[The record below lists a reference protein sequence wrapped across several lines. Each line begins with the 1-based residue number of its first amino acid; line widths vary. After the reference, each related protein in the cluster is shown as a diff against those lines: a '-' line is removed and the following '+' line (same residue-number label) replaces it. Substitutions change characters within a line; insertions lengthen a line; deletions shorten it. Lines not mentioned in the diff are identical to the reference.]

1 MEHAQNREGIDMA
14 RLWAVIKRNPALF
27 IVLAVAVVFS
37 FLDERFLS
45 LRNIENIGNQASYL
59 LILALAQTI
68 VLLGR
73 GFDLSMGNTVSLISV
88 AIALVM
94 TSQSGGDGAA
104 ASVTVQGVLVALLI
118 GTGVGALIGAAS
130 GLLGA
135 NSFIISLGA
144 MNICYGIAATISGG
158 RPVFNVPAQ
167 FIETF
172 NSGSIL
178 LVPVPIFVGALASVA
193 LHVLLSRTVYGRLL
207 YLVGSNPRAVH
218 VAGHDPRRI
227 IALSFVIAGALVA
240 LSALLLTARTGTG
253 EPNLGANLLLQAIAS
268 AVIGGVSLS
277 GGKGT
282 VLSALFGALT
292 ITVLSNI
299 LNLMGVSGYIQSI
312 VLGAVIILALWLE
325 RSSKS

>member
-1 MEHAQNREGIDMA
+1 MND
-14 RLWAVIKRNPALF
+14 AVERKGLDVSPLLALFKRSPALF
-27 IVLAVAVVFS
+27 VVLGLAVVFA
-37 FLDERFLS
+37 FFDDRFLS

-68 VLLGR
+68 ILLGR

-94 TSQSGGDGAA
+94 TGSWAGDFTLIG
-104 ASVTVQGVLVALLI
+104 VTLQGTVVALLI
-118 GTGVGALIGAAS
+118 GIGVGALIGMAS

-135 NSFIISLGA
+135 SSFIVSLGV
-144 MNICYGIAATISGG
+144 MSICYGIAATISGG
-158 RPVFNVPAQ
+158 RPVFNVPLQ

-172 NSGSIL
+172 NSRTVL
-178 LVPVPIFVGALASVA
+178 FVPVPIFVGTMACVV

-207 YLVGSNPRAVH
+207 YLVGANPRAVYL
-218 VAGHDPRRI
+218 AGHDPRRI

-253 EPNLGANLLLQAIAS
+253 EPNLGAGLLLQAIAS
-268 AVIGGVSLS
+268 AVIGGVSLG

-282 VLSALFGALT
+282 VLQALFGTLT

-299 LNLMGVSGYIQSI
+299 LNLVGVSGYIQSI
-312 VLGAVIILALWLE
+312 VLGVVIILALWLE
-325 RSSKS
+325 RSSKN